1 MSNPASKAFSKLIR
15 NLKVA
20 LGRAERAKKTVE
32 KAKIPTLAA
41 RRRKSEAAKNA
52 NKAKLAAY
60 EGAVDKLDQHARQAE
75 ELADRILKTGKD
87 VKNRLAKE
95 AKKKAEEINESA
107 ESIRRAELPERE
119 ANRKGV
125 RIGIKGTDV
134 DEGGLHHTL
143 LILNTRK
150 RLATCYIVL
159 GQA

>member
-95 AKKKAEEINESA
+95 AKKKG
-107 ESIRRAELPERE
+107 RR
-119 ANRKGV
+119 NQRKC
-125 RIGIKGTDV
+125 RKYQTCGIAGEGSKS
-134 DEGGLHHTL
+134 EGGS
-143 LILNTRK
+143 
-150 RLATCYIVL
+150 
-159 GQA
+159 GSE

>member
-1 MSNPASKAFSKLIR
+1 MSNPASQAFSKLIR

-119 ANRKGV
+119 ANRKGGPD
-125 RIGIKGTDV
+125 RNKSNG
-134 DEGGLHHTL
+134 
-143 LILNTRK
+143 R
-150 RLATCYIVL
+150 R
-159 GQA
+159 

>member
-119 ANRKGV
+119 ANRKGGPD
-125 RIGIKGTDV
+125 RNKSNG
-134 DEGGLHHTL
+134 
-143 LILNTRK
+143 R
-150 RLATCYIVL
+150 R
-159 GQA
+159 

>member
-52 NKAKLAAY
+52 KAKLAAY

-119 ANRKGV
+119 ANRKGGPD
-125 RIGIKGTDV
+125 R
-134 DEGGLHHTL
+134 
-143 LILNTRK
+143 NK
-150 RLATCYIVL
+150 RN
-159 GQA
+159 GRR

>member
-1 MSNPASKAFSKLIR
+1 M
-15 NLKVA
+15 
-20 LGRAERAKKTVE
+20 E

-119 ANRKGV
+119 ANRKGGPD
-125 RIGIKGTDV
+125 RNKSNG
-134 DEGGLHHTL
+134 
-143 LILNTRK
+143 R
-150 RLATCYIVL
+150 R
-159 GQA
+159 